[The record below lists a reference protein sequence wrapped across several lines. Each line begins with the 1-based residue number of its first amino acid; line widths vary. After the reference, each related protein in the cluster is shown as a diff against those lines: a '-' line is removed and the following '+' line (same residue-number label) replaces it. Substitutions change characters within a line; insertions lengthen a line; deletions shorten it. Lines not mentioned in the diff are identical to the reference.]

1 MTAHLVLRSVSRH
14 TFSLRAASSYTAV
27 FIDVSRSVRPRNYLA
42 TLDAPRMNVRVIIL
56 YPSIELRARERS
68 RCNADVNEDADV
80 EIANGFTLRQRICSN
95 GDFSRY
101 ERVTIIH

>member
-14 TFSLRAASSYTAV
+14 TFSLRAASSYTAA
-27 FIDVSRSVRPRNYLA
+27 FIDVSHSVRPRNYLA

-56 YPSIELRARERS
+56 YPSMELRVRERS
-68 RCNADVNEDADV
+68 RCNVDVNENADV

-101 ERVTIIH
+101 ERVT